1 MHLLVFVKSPFE
13 AVLARRQVVGLFRRA
28 RTMRMGAVVGGPIKE
43 FTLKFHFVNATL
55 TLRLLHGFMVDNGV
69 KKDNCV
75 MRRDARADK
84 PLGDAAEGVLSSLG
98 SILLSDNFRD
108 HSRVASEALI
118 HVLGEL
124 QSVWGL

>member
-13 AVLARRQVVGLFRRA
+13 ATLAQCQVVGLFCQVH
-28 RTMRMGAVVGGPIKE
+28 TMHMGAVVGDSIKE
-43 FTLKFHFVNATL
+43 FMLKCHFINAML
-55 TLRLLHGFMVDNGV
+55 MLCLHSFMVNNGV

-75 MRRDARADK
+75 MQRDACADK
-84 PLGDAAEGVLSSLG
+84 PLGDVAEGVLSSLR

-108 HSRVASEALI
+108 HNRVVSEALI
-118 HVLGEL
+118 HILGKL